1 MLLLFYKPET
11 AALNITQ
18 SYESGHKIL
27 FRCMN
32 FKEFNVSYDKKRKEK
47 KSTGFSF
54 INANIVIPDF

>member
-1 MLLLFYKPET
+1 
-11 AALNITQ
+11 
-18 SYESGHKIL
+18 
-27 FRCMN
+27 MN